1 VKSRQQQ
8 KQGEEQM
15 LDKTTKKKHSEKTK
29 KYTLTRLENFLVASN
44 VKKTQKIVHP
54 KSNFKNEI
62 ILYMDTRK

>member
-29 KYTLTRLENFLVASN
+29 KHTLTRLKNFLGASN
-44 VKKTQKIVHP
+44 VKKTQKLSIQNP
-54 KSNFKNEI
+54 I
-62 ILYMDTRK
+62 

>member
-15 LDKTTKKKHSEKTK
+15 QDKTTKKNTVKKQKKH
-29 KYTLTRLENFLVASN
+29 TLTRRENFLGVSS

-54 KSNFKNEI
+54 KSNLK
-62 ILYMDTRK
+62 LK